1 MSPHLIA
8 LGVILFLARS
18 NIGGVLLGVLLT
30 LIAMH
35 LWPGAVDAA
44 YEWVGQVLESLGLN
58 EIMGRT

>member
-18 NIGGVLLGVLLT
+18 NIGGVLLGALLT

-35 LWPGAVDAA
+35 LWPDAVDAA
-44 YEWVGQVLESLGLN
+44 YQWVGQVMESLGLN
-58 EIMGRT
+58 EIMGR